1 MEHIN
6 CSTKRDKY
14 KHLSERERYR
24 LEGYLESRMSVGMI
38 AAKLNSHISTVY
50 REIKRGQVKRISTE
64 LTEYYAYRANAAH
77 NDYERKVTKRKHAL
91 KIEKHKELVG
101 YIQEKIC
108 KDRYSPDVV
117 TGLIRR
123 NGQKFKGLICT
134 KTLYNYIDR
143 GYCEGISNASLWE
156 KRKRRETQVQAGEQR

>member
-24 LEGYLESRMSVGMI
+24 LEGYLESRMSVRMI

-64 LTEYYAYRANAAH
+64 LTEYYAYRANTAH

-91 KIEKHKELVG
+91 K
-101 YIQEKIC
+101 
-108 KDRYSPDVV
+108 
-117 TGLIRR
+117 
-123 NGQKFKGLICT
+123 N
-134 KTLYNYIDR
+134 
-143 GYCEGISNASLWE
+143 
-156 KRKRRETQVQAGEQR
+156 REA